1 MEMRTFADGIES
13 LSVVEGIVR
22 LELFAYK
29 PGAVKDGQKTPDHV
43 AAGEL
48 VTSMAGLMRIHEG
61 ITRLLEDMKKRQEA
75 AKAAGSENFPAN
87 K

>member
-13 LSVVEGIVR
+13 LSVVEGVVR

-29 PGAVKDGQKTPDHV
+29 PGVSKEGQKGPDHV